1 MPQYNAQT
9 TAEEVANDCR
19 ASIANKTILVTGVT
33 LGSLGAGFAT
43 AIANYAPSLII
54 LAARDVTKAQQTA
67 MEISIINSSVKTR
80 ILQLDLGSQVQ
91 IREAAK
97 EVLEYEEHID
107 VLVNNAGVMVPPFS
121 LTQDGVESQF
131 GVNHIGHF
139 LFTNLIMSKLV
150 TPGKSSRVVNISS
163 DGHRLGPIRFDD
175 WNFDDGNTYDPWLAY
190 GQSKTANMLFSVS
203 LAQKLGTKGLISVSL
218 HPGVVSTQIL
228 RHDVDESVKAL
239 VKWDRIQGNR
249 QCWDGFKWK
258 SISQGLATHVFA
270 CFHNSIS
277 ENNGGYLENC
287 KFMEP
292 AEIRCWGR
300 DHVEAERLWKLSEE
314 IVGQKFDY

>member
-1 MPQYNAQT
+1 MMPQYNAPT

-67 MEISIINSSVKTR
+67 TEISIINPSVKTR
-80 ILQLDLGSQVQ
+80 ILHLDLGSQVQ

-107 VLVNNAGVMVPPFS
+107 VLVNNAGVMAPPFS

-131 GVNHIGHF
+131 GINHIGHF

-175 WNFDDGNTYDPWLAY
+175 WNFD
-190 GQSKTANMLFSVS
+190 VS
-203 LAQKLGTKGLISVSL
+203 WM
-218 HPGVVSTQIL
+218 H
-228 RHDVDESVKAL
+228 
-239 VKWDRIQGNR
+239 
-249 QCWDGFKWK
+249 WDG
-258 SISQGLATHVFA
+258 IR
-270 CFHNSIS
+270 
-277 ENNGGYLENC
+277 EN
-287 KFMEP
+287 K
-292 AEIRCWGR
+292 
-300 DHVEAERLWKLSEE
+300 D
-314 IVGQKFDY
+314 

>member
-43 AIANYAPSLII
+43 AIANYAPSLFI

-67 MEISIINSSVKTR
+67 TEISIINPSVKTR
-80 ILQLDLGSQVQ
+80 ILHLDLGSQVQ

-107 VLVNNAGVMVPPFS
+107 VLVNNAGVMAPPFS

-131 GVNHIGHF
+131 GINHIGHF

-175 WNFDDGNTYDPWLAY
+175 WNFD
-190 GQSKTANMLFSVS
+190 VS
-203 LAQKLGTKGLISVSL
+203 WM
-218 HPGVVSTQIL
+218 H
-228 RHDVDESVKAL
+228 
-239 VKWDRIQGNR
+239 
-249 QCWDGFKWK
+249 WDGKR
-258 SISQGLATHVFA
+258 
-270 CFHNSIS
+270 
-277 ENNGGYLENC
+277 EN
-287 KFMEP
+287 K
-292 AEIRCWGR
+292 
-300 DHVEAERLWKLSEE
+300 D
-314 IVGQKFDY
+314 